1 MRRKTTIATAIVSGV
16 VAVVGLTGLSVS
28 ALTSD
33 PTGGGIRSAVSSNS
47 PQLPGTVVNVA
58 LMDMGGNMMGGGG
71 NGMMGGG
78 GNGMMGGGGN
88 GMMGGGGNGMMG
100 GGGAGTNSGAAMGL
114 RLDRATAGKGT
125 VSFLALN
132 RGSISHELVVLPLS
146 DTQTVGTRPGGG
158 DNKVDETG
166 SLGEASTTNG
176 KGTGEG
182 IAPGAS
188 SWVTM
193 DLAPGR
199 YEVLCNLPG
208 HYAAGMYSE
217 LTVS

>member
-58 LMDMGGNMMGGGG
+58 LMDMGGNMMGGG
-71 NGMMGGG
+71 NGMSGGG
-78 GNGMMGGGGN
+78 GNGMMGGAGN
-88 GMMGGGGNGMMG
+88 GMS
-100 GGGAGTNSGAAMGL
+100 GGGAGRNSGAAMGL

-125 VSFLALN
+125 VSFLAFN